1 MITLTIDGKNIQV
14 EEGTHVLDA
23 ALSNGIDIPRLCY
36 HPELS
41 VSGGCRLC
49 QVEVEGYTQP
59 VPSCGL
65 TCSEGLEIQ
74 TQSDRLTEIR
84 RGIIDIFLA
93 DHPLDCVTC
102 DKAGACLLQKYAYEF
117 DLSETSYIPIYS
129 KTLFQDD
136 NPFFIRDHQYC
147 ILCGRCV
154 RVCDEVVGVHAIDFA
169 QRGFE
174 SHIATPYDG
183 PMLDSTCVF
192 CGNCVQVCPTAA
204 LMPVSRLKQGR
215 EWELDRVI
223 TVCGYCGVGCQ
234 IEYASKDGEILYAQ
248 APGNSSVNGS
258 FLCTKGRFGWD
269 YASSPDR
276 LTQPMIRRD
285 LAHSL
290 GITDEAW
297 ELSEDSPL
305 DIRKPD
311 INEYFVPVEWDTA
324 LDVVSTKLA
333 DIVKQHGPDAV
344 VGLAS
349 ARCTN
354 EENYLFQKFMRAV
367 IGTNNVDHCAR
378 L

>member
-1 MITLTIDGKNIQV
+1 MITLTIDGKTIHV
-14 EEGTHVLDA
+14 EDGTHVLDA
-23 ALSNGIDIPRLCY
+23 ALSHGIDIPHLCY
-36 HPELS
+36 HPALS

-59 VPSCGL
+59 VTSCGL
-65 TCSEGLEIQ
+65 ACAEGQVIH
-74 TQSDRLTEIR
+74 TQSERLTEIR

-117 DLSETSYIPIYS
+117 GLKETSFIPIYS
-129 KTLFQDD
+129 KTLYQDD

-154 RVCDEVVGVHAIDFA
+154 RVCDEIVGVHAIDFA

-204 LMPVSRLKQGR
+204 LLPVSRLTRGR
-215 EWELDRVI
+215 EWELDRVK
-223 TVCGYCGVGCQ
+223 TTCGYCGVGCQ
-234 IEYASKDGEILYAQ
+234 LEMALKDGEILYAQ
-248 APGNSSVNGS
+248 AHDNGSVNGP

-269 YASSPDR
+269 YVSSADR
-276 LTQPMIRRD
+276 LSQPMIRRD
-285 LAHSL
+285 LAHSMGL
-290 GITDEAW
+290 TDEAW
-297 ELSEDSPL
+297 ELPEVSPL
-305 DIRKPD
+305 DVRKPKIGD
-311 INEYFVPVEWDTA
+311 YFVPVDWETA
-324 LDVVSTKLA
+324 LEVVSSKLV
-333 DIVKQHGPDAV
+333 DTVQEHGSDALM
-344 VGLAS
+344 GLAS
-349 ARCTN
+349 ARCSN